1 VLNVIHKKEVF
12 DFKSMPMNSERVFVT
27 ELLENIAKT
36 FKWELDTKPDFS
48 RDSDSRCAVTSDP
61 ARPKADVIL
70 LGGSNCQRL
79 HSTFAEMGVSVETIS
94 SAIWTINLTAVDICL
109 NSLNP
114 LQARSDPA
122 IPIVL
127 WGLDNIC
134 YHGGEPRQNHQGS

>member
-1 VLNVIHKKEVF
+1 M
-12 DFKSMPMNSERVFVT
+12 SMDSERVLVT
-27 ELLENIAKT
+27 ELLDNIATT

-48 RDSDSRCAVTSDP
+48 RDSDSRCTVNIDP

-79 HSTFAEMGVSVETIS
+79 HSTYAEMGVSVETIS
-94 SAIWTINLTAVDICL
+94 SAIWTINPTAVDICL
-109 NSLNP
+109 NALNP
-114 LQARSDPA
+114 LLARSDPS

-134 YHGGEPRQNHQGS
+134 